1 METLPIT
8 EAKARIAELADRAER
23 EQDHFTLTKNGRPV
37 VMMMSI
43 AEYES
48 LMETVAVAADPATL
62 TDLAES
68 AATDDYTSEAEM
80 SQIMLDRLGNS
91 GLAGQGAA

>member
-23 EQDHFTLTKNGRPV
+23 EHDHFTLTKNGRPT
-37 VMMMSI
+37 VMLMSI

-48 LMETVAVAADPATL
+48 LMETIAVLSDPATRA
-62 TDLAES
+62 DLAES
-68 AATDDYTSEAEM
+68 AATADYTSEEEM
-80 SQIMLDRLGNS
+80 AQIMRNRLGK
-91 GLAGQGAA
+91 QGVA

>member
-23 EQDHFTLTKNGRPV
+23 EHDHFTLTKNGRPT
-37 VMMMSI
+37 VMLISV

-48 LMETVAVAADPATL
+48 LMETLAVLSDPVTRA
-62 TDLAES
+62 DLAES
-68 AATDDYTSEAEM
+68 AESEDYTTEEEMAE
-80 SQIMLDRLGNS
+80 IMRKRLGK
-91 GLAGQGAA
+91 QGAA